1 MEVKFQNATP
11 PTNRRHFFPI
21 LANVV
26 LIFPP
31 IGRHKTTLRNI
42 GILSFRFLVTFCGY
56 ISSNDLICVQ
66 GNKLGQNAPGSGLR
80 FFSEFFLPLA
90 ISTRYMARF
99 GSQSD
104 LGAQNSRIL
113 CILPKYFCSLPPC
126 PLFLFIYFIGRQ
138 HEKSCVYQEVQKKNS

>member
-80 FFSEFFLPLA
+80 FFSEFFLPLD
-90 ISTRYMARF
+90 ISSRYMAR
-99 GSQSD
+99 S
-104 LGAQNSRIL
+104 AVSRIL
-113 CILPKYFCSLPPC
+113 ARKIAASFVFYQNIFVPSHPTLSFYLYT
-126 PLFLFIYFIGRQ
+126 LLVDNMRN
-138 HEKSCVYQEVQKKNS
+138 HVYTKR